1 MAQQYD
7 GKIVIKTAIED
18 DGLVKGTKEIEASL
32 RRAAAQVTNMSNKQ
46 AVAIEKAIQSVSK
59 QNAAYAEQQAKIES
73 LKQQI
78 DELSKTQVATDAFKS
93 LSEEQTKLRVQYDQL
108 KQKRDAFLAG
118 GGDTESERYK
128 KMSMQLKQLA
138 IDFNAVKKEREAMLA
153 DGSAYTAADT
163 SDLTAKLSAETQKL
177 NEMGTRLETTYAGV
191 KTNIDSA
198 ANSGVKL
205 GSKMKKS
212 FLTILKYG
220 LGIRSVFV
228 LFNKFRNALVTG
240 FKNLAQSDAAT
251 NTAIN
256 NVKNAL
262 TGLKN
267 SLATAFTP
275 ILQIVSP
282 ILVKFINLLAK
293 AADYVAMFFA
303 ALTGKSTYKSAKVV
317 NEVATG
323 MSNTASAA
331 KEAKKQLTGLD
342 EINTWQSNTDSG
354 GAGGGVGEM
363 FEEAPINEKI
373 QKIANKV
380 KELYEKYL
388 KPIIDWVKENFDK
401 ILTVVLLIGAALAAW
416 KISSAIVSFFT
427 SVGGQIAL
435 LIIGLYLL
443 IDGIKEWIETGELST
458 ETFAKI
464 EAGLLLIGVA
474 ISLLTGSWIPLIIA
488 AIAGLVVLVI
498 KYWDEIKAFLAKC
511 WNAIKDTAVS
521 IWNAI
526 KTFFINTWNGI
537 KTSASNIWNAI
548 KTFFV
553 NIWNGLK
560 SSATSIWTAVS
571 SFFTN
576 TWSGIKTSV
585 TSIWSAITTWLGS
598 TWDGIKTK
606 AVTTFTNIKDK
617 ITSVFT
623 GLKDNLKGAING
635 IIGFINRMISGIVS
649 GINTAIRAINKIQV
663 TIPSWIPGIG
673 GKKFGFNIGTITAP
687 QIPLLAKGAVIPP
700 NAPFMAMLGDQKRGN
715 NIETP
720 EKLLRQIVR
729 EESGS
734 GGNKYDVKAVVNGR
748 TLFDIIIDEARKRR
762 DTNGSNPFELA

>member
-1 MAQQYD
+1 MEYD
-7 GKIVIKTAIED
+7 
-18 DGLVKGTKEIEASL
+18 ASL
-32 RRAAAQVTNMSNKQ
+32 LSAR
-46 AVAIEKAIQSVSK
+46 
-59 QNAAYAEQQAKIES
+59 
-73 LKQQI
+73 I
-78 DELSKTQVATDAFKS
+78 DELI
-93 LSEEQTKLRVQYDQL
+93 
-108 KQKRDAFLAG
+108 QKREELLTSG
-118 GGDTESERYK
+118 
-128 KMSMQLKQLA
+128 
-138 IDFNAVKKEREAMLA
+138 N
-153 DGSAYTAADT
+153 AYTMADT
-163 SDLTAKLSAETQKL
+163 SALTSQLEAETAKLNS
-177 NEMGTRLETTYAGV
+177 MGEKLETTYAGV
-191 KTNIDSA
+191 KDNIDSA
-198 ANSGVKL
+198 ANSGLQMGGKI
-205 GSKMKKS
+205 KKS

-228 LFNKFRNALVTG
+228 LFNKLRNALVTG
-240 FKNLAQSDAAT
+240 FKNLAQADKAT
-251 NTAIN
+251 NTSIN
-256 NVKNAL
+256 NIKSSL
-262 TGLKN
+262 SGIKN
-267 SLATAFTP
+267 SLATAFAP
-275 ILQIVSP
+275 ILQVVEP
-282 ILVKFINLLAK
+282 ILVRFINLLAK

-317 NEVATG
+317 NDIATG

-342 EINTWQSNTDSG
+342 EINTWQSDKSGG

-363 FEEAPINEKI
+363 FEDAPVNEKI

-388 KPIIDWVKENFDK
+388 KPVIEFVKENLET
-401 ILTVVLLIGAALAAW
+401 ILKVAGLIAAVFAAW
-416 KISSAIVSFFT
+416 KIGSGIISFFT
-427 SVGGQIAL
+427 STPGQIAL
-435 LIIGLYLL
+435 LVSGLFLL

-458 ETFAKI
+458 KTFAKI
-464 EAGLLLIGVA
+464 EAGLLAIGVA

-488 AIAGLVVLVI
+488 AVVGLVVLVI
-498 KYWDEIKAFLAKC
+498 KYWDEIKAFLTKC

-553 NIWNGLK
+553 NTWN
-560 SSATSIWTAVS
+560 
-571 SFFTN
+571 
-576 TWSGIKTSV
+576 GIKTSV
-585 TSIWSAITTWLGS
+585 TSIWSSITTWLGS

-623 GLKDNLKGAING
+623 GLKDNIKGAING

-729 EESGS
+729 EESS
-734 GGNKYDVKAVVNGR
+734 GNKYDVKAVVNGR
-748 TLFDIIIDEARKRR
+748 TLFDIVIDEARKRR